1 MPGRTT
7 TRGGKLGNSHSVLSA
22 RLEIMWFIGDDIDDS
37 NTNGSIVAAVV
48 GDDNAKTN
56 INEDISVSIQDEEE
70 LLTDRKEEEE
80 EEPMLPLA
88 CPCSGATLGSS
99 SYESLQSCQHNHY
112 YLSHLSSRAS
122 KPSMIDDDR
131 RRARNGIIK
140 RIIIV
145 GSTISFIIVAA
156 RLFYQP
162 ERSVAWEQPPHN
174 RMMSVASHYS
184 RDHSSSLAARSGYTT
199 MKYLTNY
206 YRQRRQS
213 PTMDRLHPQQ
223 VVGTH
228 VYHLNGTIS
237 GVPSKSSF
245 HRVSANNHRR
255 LQTSYDVYRDDN
267 DATGIVYDSST
278 ENSQP
283 PQIPQSDDEDADEP
297 LNDPQLVIAGKM
309 TVEDGACNVAQ
320 LNLVTGK
327 WSLRQRI
334 QLSLYNS
341 YSGGEVYS
349 LLANHTIVT
358 NSNAKEYRSEDL
370 TAKRVDQPHV
380 MDNNYG
386 SNLIVVGAFDTT
398 YRNSQ
403 TTYCSVGKWDGSEL
417 SKIGEG
423 LCNSAL
429 SKGMKITSAA
439 IAGPNDLYVGG
450 SFQTQV
456 WNGNKH
462 EFVKIFN
469 IAHYNAVDQ
478 VWLPLFVGQ
487 ITCSWCTVTI
497 LALAW
502 DSDRRQLHVAGKFNA
517 IDGSNIPAGLA
528 VYDQDSGHLVAHPGG
543 GLTMKNVTQDGVGTA
558 VQFDQENGVLYVM
571 GAFERLTATNEE
583 CHGLAAYEIKTGS
596 WTCLADP
603 AHSVIPTGGGNMLL
617 TPYGLLVAG
626 KTTNGTTWHDSSRPY
641 TVAVLKA
648 TIKKVIFEETTN
660 SHSYDDDDADTDAA
674 LDESSDELESGGINE
689 TNNPT
694 KVKVNAVAD
703 HEFVWSWLPGFEG
716 HDEPLHTLSNGF
728 GDFVGTVFIGGDNF
742 VSKWSYKTI
751 EIKCNVT
758 DNPRLPTKGR
768 PTSTTS
774 CTQKTFVP
782 VTVDL
787 AKDRVHGAIMA
798 ISQLDPQIQKG
809 RDKGT
814 IKPGVIGYTII
825 VYCVTLGALI
835 GMFIALMCN
844 KSINQ
849 TIMSAIFD
857 RDANKKGISLDTLTY
872 SHVQNT
878 NVAEAYHRAMS
889 NRFVKHPHLLTLIDP
904 QEVIL
909 HRIIG
914 EGTFGR
920 VWSAKWGSSS
930 VAVKEFVFAQ
940 AAVAGKSRQQQ
951 AIVEEIIGEAG
962 MMAILRHPNV
972 LQLFGCSL
980 TAQAIWIVSELC
992 SLGSLRQL
1000 LDDRERDLSLE
1011 ARLSLALQVAEG
1023 MAYLHAQDPPIIH
1036 RDLKSH
1042 NIFVH
1047 ETFAESEPTKDRSN
1061 DNKLLR
1067 WPPRR
1072 GSKKG
1077 DAMSDSDSVGSFK
1090 LYNCDSKSEPS
1101 SPTASSGG
1109 GFKTKK
1115 SSMHAKI
1122 GDWGSA
1128 RATLA
1133 GSRTMTHGVGTACWM
1148 APEVLKH
1155 ARCSKFSDVYGFGII
1170 LWELAT
1176 RREVYEGL
1184 ESTQII
1190 AMVAND
1196 RLRPDIP
1203 AGCPW
1208 NALMVK
1214 CWMEEPSERPTF
1226 DEIVKE
1232 LNRLRPIVKKS
1243 TFTGEE
1249 LQVPKKWKSYQKG
1262 AMERRDSDPKN
1273 RTG

>member
-1 MPGRTT
+1 
-7 TRGGKLGNSHSVLSA
+7 
-22 RLEIMWFIGDDIDDS
+22 
-37 NTNGSIVAAVV
+37 
-48 GDDNAKTN
+48 
-56 INEDISVSIQDEEE
+56 
-70 LLTDRKEEEE
+70 
-80 EEPMLPLA
+80 
-88 CPCSGATLGSS
+88 
-99 SYESLQSCQHNHY
+99 
-112 YLSHLSSRAS
+112 
-122 KPSMIDDDR
+122 
-131 RRARNGIIK
+131 
-140 RIIIV
+140 
-145 GSTISFIIVAA
+145 
-156 RLFYQP
+156 
-162 ERSVAWEQPPHN
+162 
-174 RMMSVASHYS
+174 
-184 RDHSSSLAARSGYTT
+184 
-199 MKYLTNY
+199 MK
-206 YRQRRQS
+206 
-213 PTMDRLHPQQ
+213 
-223 VVGTH
+223 V
-228 VYHLNGTIS
+228 
-237 GVPSKSSF
+237 
-245 HRVSANNHRR
+245 
-255 LQTSYDVYRDDN
+255 
-267 DATGIVYDSST
+267 VYDSSS
-278 ENSQP
+278 ENNPPSQSSPSSPLSPSPSQAPEEEAEEP
-283 PQIPQSDDEDADEP
+283 PK
-297 LNDPQLVIAGKM
+297 DPQLVIAGKM
-309 TVEDGACNVAQ
+309 TVEDGACNIAQ
-320 LNLVTGK
+320 LNLKTGK

-349 LLANHTIVT
+349 LLANHTLVT
-358 NSNAKEYRSEDL
+358 NSNAKEYNVGDSSSDN
-370 TAKRVDQPHV
+370 VDQPHV
-380 MDNNYG
+380 MDKKFG
-386 SNLIVVGAFDTT
+386 GNLIVVGAFDTT

-469 IAHYNAVDQ
+469 IAHYNAINQ
-478 VWLPLFVGQ
+478 VWLPLPVGQ

-502 DSDRRQLHVAGKFNA
+502 DSERRQLHVAGKFNA

-558 VQFDQENGVLYVM
+558 AQFDQENGVLYVM

-583 CHGLAAYEIKTGS
+583 CLGLAAYEIKTGS

-603 AHSVIPTGGGNMLL
+603 AHSVLPTGGGNMLL

-626 KTTNGTTWHDSSRPY
+626 KTTNGTTWPDSSRPY

-648 TIKKVIFEETTN
+648 TIKKKVFIEETTTKT
-660 SHSYDDDDADTDAA
+660 SYDDDRKDVD
-674 LDESSDELESGGINE
+674 LDETEESRRLNE
-689 TNNPT
+689 TKSKADQGFVDGT
-694 KVKVNAVAD
+694 KIKAEAD
-703 HEFVWSWLPGFEG
+703 HEFIWSWLPGFEG
-716 HDEPLHTLSNGF
+716 HDEPIHTLSNGF
-728 GDFVGTVFIGGDNF
+728 GDYVGTVFIGGDNF
-742 VSKWSYKTI
+742 VSKWSYKTVV
-751 EIKCNVT
+751 IKCNDT
-758 DNPRLPTKGR
+758 ATTKRPSSKGR
-768 PTSTTS
+768 SSSSTS

-787 AKDRVHGAIMA
+787 TKDHVHGAVMA
-798 ISQLDPQIQKG
+798 ISQLDPEIVKKKEKITT
-809 RDKGT
+809 R
-814 IKPGVIGYTII
+814 PSVIGYTII

-849 TIMSAIFD
+849 TIMSFLFD
-857 RDANKKGISLDTLTY
+857 RDAQMKGISLDTLTY
-872 SHVQNT
+872 GHMQNT

-1000 LDDRERDLSLE
+1000 LDDRERILSLE
-1011 ARLSLALQVAEG
+1011 ARLNLALQVAEG

-1047 ETFAESEPTKDRSN
+1047 ETFAEAESKEKSN
-1061 DNKLLR
+1061 DSKLLR
-1067 WPPRR
+1067 WPSR
-1072 GSKKG
+1072 K
-1077 DAMSDSDSVGSFK
+1077 
-1090 LYNCDSKSEPS
+1090 KSEGANDS
-1101 SPTASSGG
+1101 GSGSESGSGG
-1109 GFKTKK
+1109 SLKLKIESNSSNNVSNVSK
-1115 SSMHAKI
+1115 SSMNAKI

-1155 ARCSKFSDVYGFGII
+1155 ARSSKYSDVYGFGIV

-1196 RLRPDIP
+1196 HLRPEVPTD
-1203 AGCPW
+1203 CPW
-1208 NALMVK
+1208 NDVMVK
-1214 CWMEEPSERPTF
+1214 CWREVPSERPSF
-1226 DEIVKE
+1226 EEIVKE
-1232 LNRLRPIVKKS
+1232 LNRLRPVIKKS
-1243 TFTGEE
+1243 KYTGEE
-1249 LQVPKKWKSYQKG
+1249 LQVPKWKINSYQKG
-1262 AMERRDSDPKN
+1262 SKTVIEDAGSRRK
-1273 RTG
+1273 TG

>member
-1 MPGRTT
+1 
-7 TRGGKLGNSHSVLSA
+7 
-22 RLEIMWFIGDDIDDS
+22 MWFIGDEIDDS
-37 NTNGSIVAAVV
+37 NASASRPV
-48 GDDNAKTN
+48 DDNIVSDANNSKTCCN
-56 INEDISVSIQDEEE
+56 NEDVSVSIQ
-70 LLTDRKEEEE
+70 EEEE
-80 EEPMLPLA
+80 ELEEERLSMDRDPMLPLP

-99 SYESLQSCQHNHY
+99 SCESLQSCWRHNNK
-112 YLSHLSSRAS
+112 LSHLSLYRVS
-122 KPSMIDDDR
+122 KQSIIDDR
-131 RRARNGIIK
+131 RRIRNRIVKGIVL
-140 RIIIV
+140 V
-145 GSTISFIIVAA
+145 GIAILCFIIVAA
-156 RLFYQP
+156 LSLFQP
-162 ERSVAWEQPPHN
+162 QRTVGWVQPLQNQVMIFARHRSREI
-174 RMMSVASHYS
+174 
-184 RDHSSSLAARSGYTT
+184 SSSSSSSISRSGTA
-199 MKYLTNY
+199 MKYLTKNNY
-206 YRQRRQS
+206 IQRRQS
-213 PTMDRLHPQQ
+213 STMHVQLPQQ
-223 VVGTH
+223 IVAGPH

-237 GVPSKSSF
+237 ILASKSSF
-245 HRVSANNHRR
+245 QRVSRDYNHRR
-255 LQTSYDVYRDDN
+255 LQNSYDVYGDDG
-267 DATGIVYDSST
+267 DSTGIVYDSST

-283 PQIPQSDDEDADEP
+283 PQIPQSDEGDANEP
-297 LNDPQLVIAGKM
+297 LKDPQLVIAGKM

-349 LLANHTIVT
+349 LLANHSIVT
-358 NSNAKEYRSEDL
+358 NSNVKEYSSEDL
-370 TAKRVDQPHV
+370 NAKRVDQPHV
-380 MDNNYG
+380 MDKNYG

-478 VWLPLFVGQ
+478 VWLPLFIGQ

-502 DSDRRQLHVAGKFNA
+502 DSERRQLHVAGKFNA

-558 VQFDQENGVLYVM
+558 IQFDQENGVLYVM

-583 CHGLAAYEIKTGS
+583 CHGLAAYEMKTGS

-648 TIKKVIFEETTN
+648 TIKKVVFEETTN
-660 SHSYDDDDADTDAA
+660 KHSYDDDDDDDSDTDENS
-674 LDESSDELESGGINE
+674 DESTNDLESAGSNR
-689 TNNPT
+689 T
-694 KVKVNAVAD
+694 KDAKKVNAVAD

-751 EIKCNVT
+751 EIKCNTTT
-758 DNPRLPTKGR
+758 DAPHAPTKGR
-768 PTSTTS
+768 PTSTTG

-798 ISQLDPQIQKG
+798 ISQLDPQIQNGK
-809 RDKGT
+809 DKGT
-814 IKPGVIGYTII
+814 IRPVVIGYTII

-1000 LDDRERDLSLE
+1000 LDDRDRNLSLE
-1011 ARLSLALQVAEG
+1011 LRLSLALQVAEG
-1023 MAYLHAQDPPIIH
+1023 MAYLHSQDPPIIH

-1047 ETFAESEPTKDRSN
+1047 ETFAEIEPTKDKNS
-1061 DNKLLR
+1061 DSKLLR
-1067 WPPRR
+1067 WPPR
-1072 GSKKG
+1072 GGGKKS
-1077 DAMSDSDSVGSFK
+1077 DAMSESDSSVGSVK
-1090 LYNCDSKSEPS
+1090 LKNSVSKSESS
-1101 SPTASSGG
+1101 SPTSSGG
-1109 GFKTKK
+1109 SKTKK

-1155 ARCSKFSDVYGFGII
+1155 ARCSKFSDVYGFGIV

-1176 RREVYEGL
+1176 RKEVYEGL

-1196 RLRPDIP
+1196 YLRPEVP
-1203 AGCPW
+1203 TGCPW
-1208 NALMVK
+1208 NDVMVQ
-1214 CWMEEPSERPTF
+1214 CWREVPSERPSF

-1232 LNRLRPIVKKS
+1232 LNRLRPYVQKS
-1243 TFTGEE
+1243 TFTGEA
-1249 LQVPKKWKSYQKG
+1249 LQVPVWKINSYQKG
-1262 AMERRDSDPKN
+1262 VMPDDTEMGSVISRNK
-1273 RTG
+1273 TG